1 MSKKV
6 KPRIPDKELIKR
18 LNLMHDSGGMLTKDR
33 LNVIEQAAERI
44 AELSI
49 TSESEKE
56 YTASYVFGA
65 DTASHITFQD
75 TFDILSGGGENESIT
90 Q

>member
-1 MSKKV
+1 MSRKV

-49 TSESEKE
+49 TSETEDNQEKSIVVGG
-56 YTASYVFGA
+56 TR
-65 DTASHITFQD
+65 ITFQD
-75 TFDILSGGGENESIT
+75 TFDLLSGGGEDESIT

>member
-1 MSKKV
+1 MSRKV

-33 LNVIEQAAERI
+33 LNVIEQAAERL
-44 AELSI
+44 AELSN
-49 TSESEKE
+49 TKDFEKV
-56 YTASYVFGA
+56 YGKSNVSGT
-65 DTASHITFQD
+65 DTVSRITFQD
-75 TFDILSGGGENESIT
+75 TFDLLSGGGEDESIT